1 MTSALR
7 GFGPFLQ
14 DSTPASITYDTI
26 MTALHIRKNTA
37 ELLKI
42 TASAVEHAKVP
53 TKAGIKQKLNMCRVI
68 AAAIIIPNDAAFSVQ
83 PKQGN

>member
-1 MTSALR
+1 
-7 GFGPFLQ
+7 
-14 DSTPASITYDTI
+14 

-42 TASAVEHAKVP
+42 TASAVEQAKVP
-53 TKAGIKQKLNMCRVI
+53 TKAGIKKKLNMCRVI
-68 AAAIIIPNDAAFSVQ
+68 AAAIIMPNDAAFSVQ